1 MSATIV
7 TYDKALPEVT
17 EASPYRR
24 PERHLRKLDG
34 GGYEEVI
41 GRRPSDL
48 FLVEKVRVVVDRWR
62 VDGYPGASD
71 VTRRLFHFWFDEDH
85 LLGGNRFRYYFAQRE
100 AIETL
105 VYLSEVRRFTDFKDL
120 AGEFGATP
128 RLGFL
133 EMPSHIH
140 ADMEGRR
147 YLTHTLPDTQ
157 RETTVDIP
165 ILGLM
170 RYAFKMAT
178 GSGKTLVMAMAMVWS
193 TFNRRQQEAA
203 GQAGAGQPYTDNFLI
218 VAPNIIVFERLERDF
233 ANNKIFHELPLIPPE
248 WKGQWSLKVIL
259 RGDSALPDPGGNLFL
274 LNIDQIHTSREQ
286 SPAPLNPVDA
296 ILGRAP
302 KKDLAAYQPSMFERI
317 KSLPDLA
324 VFNDEAH
331 HVHDDDLAWNRTLL
345 ELDGNLRAR
354 RGRGL
359 DLWLDFSAT
368 PKTQGG
374 AYFPWIVVDYPLA
387 QAIEDT
393 IVKAP
398 LIVHKVQREDPPKV
412 TAENVVSAYHDWIV
426 VALERWRE
434 HDKLY
439 SQIGQKPV
447 LFIMCERTAYADTL
461 GEHIRKQGKF
471 KRDEVLVIHT
481 DAEGNIQKGDLDAAR
496 AAARDVDHPSN
507 KVKII
512 VSVLMLREGWDVKN
526 VTVILG
532 LRPFSSKAEI
542 LPEQAVG
549 RGLRLM
555 PNISPDSRQTVEV
568 IGTNEFEKFVRELE
582 HEGVSIATIGEAPP
596 LPIKVYPVQEKREYD
611 IAIPLTKPRYKR
623 ELRDLSGITFDALE
637 AIYEADVL
645 DEQLAIEIE
654 MAFATTGTA
663 VHATT
668 IMPGRTLLSQDALRD
683 ITQKVGER
691 TALDG
696 HFAALYGIIKRY
708 VRDVCFGTK
717 VDLDQE
723 DIKNRLRDPYLQE
736 GIATYLSR
744 WINELATQESAIEF
758 EDAKF
763 KLSATE
769 PFVWRRKHLTCGKTI
784 FNAVAVYNDL
794 EARFAEFVSEAGDV
808 ARFAALAESYTRFR
822 VDYLSSSGGIRFYY
836 PDFVVVQKTADV
848 EVNWII
854 ETKGREDGEV
864 AHKDAAISHWCATI
878 SAQTKQAWRYLKV
891 GQKAFDSYRGEKWF
905 WGLVAHIE
913 GEKSPGLFD
922 AQIQEP

>member
-1 MSATIV
+1 MSATIIS
-7 TYDKALPEVT
+7 YDKALPEVT
-17 EASPYRR
+17 GASPFRR
-24 PERHLRKLDG
+24 PDRYLRKLDG
-34 GGYEEVI
+34 GRYEEVL
-41 GRRPSDL
+41 GRRPSDM
-48 FLVEKVRVVVDRWR
+48 FLVEKLRAAVDHWR
-62 VDGYPGASD
+62 AGGYPGATD
-71 VTRRLFHFWFDEDH
+71 ITRRLFHFWFDEDH
-85 LLGGNRFRYYFAQRE
+85 LVDGQLFRYYFAQRE

-105 VYLSEVRRFTDFKDL
+105 VYLAEVRRLADFEDM
-120 AGEFGATP
+120 ANEFGAVP
-128 RLGFL
+128 RVGLFEQPFRIFTAMSGQ
-133 EMPSHIH
+133 
-140 ADMEGRR
+140 RQ
-147 YLTHTLPDTQ
+147 LTHYVPDMAA
-157 RETTVDIP
+157 ESTVDIP
-165 ILGLM
+165 GRELM

-178 GSGKTLVMAMAMVWS
+178 GSGKTLVMAMVMVWS
-193 TFNRRQQEAA
+193 YYNRRES
-203 GQAGAGQPYTDNFLI
+203 GARGLYSDNFLV

-233 ANNKIFHELPLIPPE
+233 ANNKIFHELPLIPSE
-248 WKGQWSLKVIL
+248 WKGQWSLRVIL

-302 KKDLAAYQPSMFERI
+302 KKDLAAYQPSMLERI
-317 KSLPDLA
+317 KSLSDLA

-331 HVHDDDLAWNRTLL
+331 HVHDDDLAWNKTLL

-354 RGRGL
+354 RGFGL
-359 DLWLDFSAT
+359 NLWLDFSAT
-368 PKTQGG
+368 PKTQAGT
-374 AYFPWIVVDYPLA
+374 YFPWIVVDYPLA
-387 QAIEDT
+387 QAIEDS

-398 LIVHKVQREDPPKV
+398 LIVHKVQRADPPKV
-412 TAENVVSAYHDWIV
+412 TADNVVGAYHDWIV

-434 HDKLY
+434 HDNLY
-439 SQIGQKPV
+439 SQFGQKPV
-447 LFIMCERTAYADTL
+447 LFIMCERTAYADVL
-461 GEHIRKQGKF
+461 GEHIRKQYKF
-471 KRDEVLVIHT
+471 KKDEVLVIHT
-481 DAEGNIQKGDLDAAR
+481 DKQGNIQQGDLDTAREAAR
-496 AAARDVDHPSN
+496 NVDQPSS

-532 LRPFSSKAEI
+532 LRPFSSDAKI

-568 IGTNEFEKFVRELE
+568 IGTNEFEKFVRQLE
-582 HEGVSIATIGEAPP
+582 HEGVGIDTVGEAPP
-596 LPIKVYPVQEKREYD
+596 LPIKIYPVQEKRAYD

-623 ELRDLSGITFDALE
+623 ELIDLSSLDFDALTP
-637 AIYEADVL
+637 IYHADVL
-645 DEQLAIEIE
+645 AEELAIEIE

-683 ITQKVGER
+683 MTQKAGER

-696 HFAALYGIIKRY
+696 HFAALYGIVKRY
-708 VRDVCFGTK
+708 VRDVCFGQT

-723 DIKNRLRDPYLQE
+723 AIKNRLRDPLLQE
-736 GIATYLSR
+736 GIVTYLSR
-744 WINELATQESAIEF
+744 RINELATQESAIEF

-763 KLSATE
+763 KLSATA
-769 PFVWRRKHLTCGKTI
+769 PFVWRRKHLACERTI

-794 EARFAEFVSEAGDV
+794 EARFAKFVSEARDV
-808 ARFAALAESYTRFR
+808 VRFAALAESYTRFR

-836 PDFVVVQKTADV
+836 PDFVVVQNTAGG

-864 AHKDAAISHWCATI
+864 AHKDAAIAHWCATI
-878 SAQTKQAWRYLKV
+878 SAQTGQAWRYLKV
-891 GQKAFDSYRGEKWF
+891 GQKAFDAFEALKREKQF
-905 WGLVAHIE
+905 EALLAHIE
-913 GEKSPGLFD
+913 GRKLPGLFD
-922 AQIQEP
+922 APV